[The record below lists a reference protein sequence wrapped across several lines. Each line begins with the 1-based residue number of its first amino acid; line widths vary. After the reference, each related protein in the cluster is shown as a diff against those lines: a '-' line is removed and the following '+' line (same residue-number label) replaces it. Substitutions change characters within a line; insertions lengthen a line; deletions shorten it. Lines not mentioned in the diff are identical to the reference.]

1 MTTSRPAVATATV
14 MLVIAVLT
22 AMGGVLPSTPVG
34 AATPATATPAAAT
47 PAAVGATTLRVSV
60 TGPAAPMA
68 AESGWPRPAADGR
81 VVAFATRRANLDGGA
96 PATAPFDV
104 ALRDPVAQTTVQ
116 LSRNLAGTAGANG
129 DSKPLDITPDGR
141 FVLFVSNATDLVA
154 PTASAPGVCEL
165 LSTPVELTGPGR
177 CAIYRWDRDAT
188 DAAERIVRVSVKDGA
203 AALEGNGD
211 ATEAAISDDGNLV
224 AFSST
229 ATDLVAGDT
238 NLHADVFV
246 RDVAAG
252 TTRRVSIASGIG
264 GQQGLNGPAIMP
276 AISGDGQ
283 VVAYT
288 SNAPNLLDDD
298 GNEWFDVL
306 VRDLATHT
314 TELVS
319 ADIDGAPADW
329 DSFAPSLSADG
340 RYVAFESDAENLVEN
355 DINNARDVFVRDRDA
370 ETTVLAS
377 MPDGGSGFFLSSHS
391 PSLSDDGRS
400 LAFESESD
408 LFVGDDDNGLPDVFV
423 RDLES
428 DAVERVSLN
437 AQSQQAAGHPA
448 HDAAIS
454 PDGGFVAFASAE
466 DQWQPASDDNGATDV
481 FLRDRAAMLP
491 IGSLFTAVDPVRVLD
506 SRPGSQVGP
515 FATPWS
521 GQQVRDVTVTGGVVP
536 EDAVAVALN
545 VTVTGTSASSNL
557 RIWPKGLE
565 LPTVSSLNWQA
576 GWTVPNAVTVKVGD
590 EGQVSVYNNNG
601 NADVV
606 IDVVGFYAV
615 GEGAGYTALEPERIL
630 DSRPE
635 SQVGPFDQPWSGQQ
649 TRAVTV
655 AGVGG
660 VPANADAVVLNVTV
674 TGTTASSNLRV
685 WPAGP
690 GEVPTVSSLNW
701 QPGWTIPNAVTVK
714 VGDSQAVNV
723 YNNNGNAHVV
733 IDVVGYFDL
742 AAGEA
747 FHPLDPTRIQD
758 SRAGSQVGPYDQPWP
773 EGTPQAITVIGG
785 EVPADAAGVLLN
797 VTVTAT
803 TDSSNLR
810 IYPTGLP
817 VPTVSSL
824 NWRPG
829 WTIANAVTAKVGDSG
844 QIDIFNNRGTTHVIA
859 DLAGW
864 YG

>member
-1 MTTSRPAVATATV
+1 VTTSRPAVATTTAT
-14 MLVIAVLT
+14 LVIAVLT
-22 AMGGVLPSTPVG
+22 AMGGVLPSASVG
-34 AATPATATPAAAT
+34 AATPALA
-47 PAAVGATTLRVSV
+47 GATTLRVSV

-104 ALRDPVAQTTVQ
+104 VLRDPVAQTTVQ
-116 LSRNLAGTAGANG
+116 LSRNLGDTAGANG

-154 PTASAPGVCEL
+154 PSASAPGVCEL
-165 LSTPVELTGPGR
+165 LSTPGELIGPGR
-177 CAIYRWDRDAT
+177 CAIYRWDRDAA

-238 NLHADVFV
+238 NLNADVFV
-246 RDVAAG
+246 RDVDAG

-264 GQQGLNGPAIMP
+264 GQQGLNGPAKMP
-276 AISGDGQ
+276 AISGNGQ

-314 TELVS
+314 TQLVS
-319 ADIDGAPADW
+319 ADVDGAPADW

-340 RYVAFESDAENLVEN
+340 RYVAFESNAENLVEN
-355 DINNARDVFVRDRDA
+355 DINNATDVFVRDRQA

-408 LFVGDDDNGLPDVFV
+408 LFDVDDDNGLPDVFV

-437 AQSQQAAGHPA
+437 AHGQQATGQPA
-448 HDAAIS
+448 HDAVIS

-466 DQWQPASDDNGATDV
+466 DQWQPASDANGATDV
-481 FLRDRAAMLP
+481 FLRDLAGVLP
-491 IGSLFTAVDPVRVLD
+491 VGSLFTAVDPVRILD

-515 FATPWS
+515 FTSPWGS
-521 GQQVRDVTVTGGVVP
+521 QETRDVVVTGGDVP
-536 EDAVAVALN
+536 ERAVAVALN
-545 VTVTGTSASSNL
+545 VTVTGTTASSNL
-557 RIWPKGLE
+557 RVWPKGLA

-576 GWTVPNAVTVKVGD
+576 GWTVPNAVTVKVG
-590 EGQVSVYNNNG
+590 EAGRVSVYNNNG

-649 TRAVTV
+649 TRSVTV

-690 GEVPTVSSLNW
+690 GEVPTASSLNW
-701 QPGWTIPNAVTVK
+701 QAGWTIPNAVTVK
-714 VGDSQAVNV
+714 VGDSQAVDV

-758 SRAGSQVGPYDQPWP
+758 SRTGSQVGPYDQPWP
-773 EGTPQAITVIGG
+773 AGIPKAITVTGG
-785 EVPADAAGVLLN
+785 DVPAHAAGVLLN
-797 VTVTAT
+797 VTVTGT

-824 NWRPG
+824 NWQPG
-829 WTIANAVTAKVGDSG
+829 WTIPNAVTAKVGDNG
-844 QIDIFNNRGTTHVIA
+844 QIDIYNNRGTTHVIA